1 MVACKHKIVALD
13 MLLHCPTC
21 IIISLTIML
30 IKTALFLLH
39 YLHFD
44 SAKKSKRSLFLNT
57 FVVTCTSSLFCVQCC
72 FSFTL
77 SHLWFSSIHCHL
89 LFIFFNC
96 CLTAISSS
104 YCSFI
109 CFHCCL
115 SLTCF
120 ISVSPSSIAIYSS
133 PCFALCFE
141 LNFIKK
147 KSVWCIVVLTEVLKV
162 AVE

>member
-1 MVACKHKIVALD
+1 MTWNGDLDVKKNHTCCCHMVACKHKIVALD

-30 IKTALFLLH
+30 IKTALVLLY

-44 SAKKSKRSLFLNT
+44 SAKKSERSLFLNT

-104 YCSFI
+104 SSAFTVVS
-109 CFHCCL
+109 L
-115 SLTCF
+115 SL
-120 ISVSPSSIAIYSS
+120 VSSLFLLHPLPSTLHH
-133 PCFALCFE
+133 ALLSA
-141 LNFIKK
+141 LN
-147 KSVWCIVVLTEVLKV
+147 
-162 AVE
+162 

>member
-1 MVACKHKIVALD
+1 

-30 IKTALFLLH
+30 IKTVYFCFIIYILTRQKNLKE
-39 YLHFD
+39 D
-44 SAKKSKRSLFLNT
+44 CFLNT

-115 SLTCF
+115 SFTCL

-141 LNFIKK
+141 LNVIKK
-147 KSVWCIVVLTEVLKV
+147 KSVWCIVVLTEVLVV